1 MGYMVRDEGLGLGV
15 VGGVGSGEG
24 HVATA
29 AEGHEEHP
37 VVQGKLV
44 RDRDCSGQG
53 VGERLGGGR
62 EGCGVGLG
70 LDVEG
75 LPHDDPP
82 HLGVQLL
89 VLLLQ
94 FFVLGLEGF
103 DLPLE

>member
-70 LDVEG
+70 LDWDHQRDCVRLQRAPRG
-75 LPHDDPP
+75 R
-82 HLGVQLL
+82 
-89 VLLLQ
+89 VLR
-94 FFVLGLEGF
+94 
-103 DLPLE
+103 